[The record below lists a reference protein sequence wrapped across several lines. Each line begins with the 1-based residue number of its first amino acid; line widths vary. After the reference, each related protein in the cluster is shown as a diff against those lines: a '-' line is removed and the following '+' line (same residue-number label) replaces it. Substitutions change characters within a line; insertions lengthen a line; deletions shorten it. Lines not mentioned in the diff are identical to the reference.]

1 MWYEKLNFQ
10 FDIEKLRQAVKDYV
24 FTLGDKVIQGEEYE
38 TPQYN
43 GFGGWS
49 LLSRTG
55 DWKDGFAFFQNE
67 EGTALEDVFFPKNA
81 NNYETLK
88 YFDIAGSLEYK
99 NPTQACKG
107 YIKEVLDQIEAA
119 GLTPR
124 RARVT
129 CLKAGSKS
137 LVHSDGPQTDYLAR
151 IHIPLWSNHKCVHI
165 SNGEN
170 LHMPADGGAYMLWV
184 NNWHQIRND
193 SDTDRYH
200 IIMDA
205 YDTKGI
211 SENLKYEGDIAQ
223 LQAYTDHQRGLIDGA
238 EITKEKREI
247 FEITLEQ
254 YRNKYSK

>member
-1 MWYEKLNFQ
+1 MFYEKLNFQ
-10 FDIEKLRQAVKDYV
+10 FDIDNLRQSIKDYV
-24 FTLGDKVIQGEEYE
+24 FTLGDRVIQGEEYE
-38 TPQYN
+38 THQYN

-67 EGTALEDVFFPKNA
+67 EGTALEKVFFPKNA

-88 YFDIAGSLEYK
+88 YFDIAHSMEYK

-107 YIKEVLDQIEAA
+107 YIKEVLDEIAAA

-137 LVHSDGPQTDYLAR
+137 LVHSDGPPSEYISR
-151 IHIPLWSNHKCVHI
+151 IHIPLWTNEKCVHI
-165 SNGEN
+165 CEGYS
-170 LHMPADGGAYMLWV
+170 LHMPADGSAYMLWV

-193 SDTDRYH
+193 SDEDRYH

-205 YDTKGI
+205 YDTKFITNNFHYLG
-211 SENLKYEGDIAQ
+211 N
-223 LQAYTDHQRGLIDGA
+223 ID
-238 EITKEKREI
+238 E
-247 FEITLEQ
+247 LEQ
-254 YRNKYSK
+254 FVLEQRKKIDSTVITDDLRELFEQTLLPYRLNK